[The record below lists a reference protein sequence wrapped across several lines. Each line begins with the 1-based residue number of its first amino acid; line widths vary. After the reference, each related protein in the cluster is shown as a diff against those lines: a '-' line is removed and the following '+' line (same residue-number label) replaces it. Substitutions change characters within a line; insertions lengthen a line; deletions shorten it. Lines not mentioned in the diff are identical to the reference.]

1 MALKGKAAKTK
12 INKMDDITL
21 KSFCSTKETI
31 DKMKRQSTEWGK
43 MFANNISDNKLIAQI
58 YKESKQLN
66 SKTN

>member
-1 MALKGKAAKTK
+1 
-12 INKMDDITL
+12 MDDITL

-43 MFANNISDNKLIAQI
+43 MFANNRSDNKLIAQI